1 MLMKKIIYL
10 SIVLALSAC
19 QSNTE
24 EPTQEAVVEAVAPAL
39 AYFGE
44 QITDEGSVDVAS
56 IPAQLAGVDSLRLKV
71 VGTIEKVCQVKGCWM
86 TMRVSDDQNM
96 HVSFKDYGFFVPK
109 DVDGKEAVIEGYVYI
124 ETMDVATLK
133 HLAEDEGKTQEE
145 IDAISE
151 PEVSL
156 SFVADGVIVK
166 DYQVAEGASSEPAA
180 EDHKH

>member
-1 MLMKKIIYL
+1 MKKIIYL
-10 SIVLALSAC
+10 SIALAVSAC

-24 EPTQEAVVEAVAPAL
+24 EPAQEPAVEAAAPTV
-39 AYFGE
+39 AYFGD
-44 QITDEGSVDVAS
+44 QITEEGTVDVAS
-56 IPAQLAGVDSLRLKV
+56 VPAQLAGVDSLRLKV

-109 DVDGKEAVIEGYVYI
+109 DIDGKEVVIEGYAYI

-133 HLAEDEGKTQEE
+133 HLAEDEGKSQAE

-151 PEVSL
+151 AEVSL

-166 DYQVAEGASSEPAA
+166 DYQVAEGASNEPAA